1 MNNDF
6 CVIVQGPSDYVKELK
21 NAWTGYDLI
30 WSTWQGEESKYDTND
45 VVLFNSIPHDRGV
58 QNIALQK
65 ISTLNGIMKA
75 KEIGYNR
82 VLKWRSDLLP
92 SNANRLVS
100 TFKKECVNFLTWHN
114 DGKYFIDYFV
124 EGEIDV
130 IFNIWNVSTIHDEYS
145 EKITTERILSLN
157 YKNINFMGGELNNHN
172 EIFWLKRNI
181 NLSTYKD
188 APCYSMMII

>member
-1 MNNDF
+1 MNDKF
-6 CVIVQGPSDYVKELK
+6 CVIIQGPSDYVPQLK
-21 NAWTGYDLI
+21 NAWSGYDLI

-45 VVLFNSIPHDRGV
+45 IVLFNSIPHDRGV
-58 QNIALQK
+58 QNIALQRN
-65 ISTLNGIMKA
+65 STLNGVLKA
-75 KEIGYNR
+75 KEMGYNR

-114 DGKYFIDYFV
+114 DGKYFVDYFV
-124 EGEIDV
+124 EGEIDTV
-130 IFNIWNVSTIHDEYS
+130 FDIWNVSNIHDKYS

-157 YKNINFMGGELNNHN
+157 YKNINFMGGELNNDN

-188 APCYSMMII
+188 VSCYSMMVI